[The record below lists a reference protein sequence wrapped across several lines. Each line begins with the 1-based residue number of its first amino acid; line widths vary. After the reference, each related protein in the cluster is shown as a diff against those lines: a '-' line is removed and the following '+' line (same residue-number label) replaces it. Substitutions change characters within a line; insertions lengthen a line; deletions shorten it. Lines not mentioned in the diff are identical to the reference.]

1 MLPVPDNTRYAWK
14 LSPGTSSIL
23 WPKPVSP
30 GHLLLSRGPL
40 EHWHQ
45 QKQARR
51 WKATPV
57 SEPAP
62 LLGYVCLDLWPLP
75 GFPAGQPQLK
85 LPRPRQSRLRTPM
98 EPGLAQGEGV
108 VYPSSPHPHHFPRL
122 GGRRGREKAS
132 QSLAP
137 CPHPGPKS
145 ILSSTPAPVVSSD
158 GNALSAVHHSP
169 PNTLSAVPSPVVQR
183 IRQSLPSGE
192 PCWG

>member
-1 MLPVPDNTRYAWK
+1 MLPVPDNTRCAWK
-14 LSPGTSSIL
+14 LSLGTSSIL
-23 WPKPVSP
+23 WPEPVSP

-51 WKATPV
+51 WKATPA

-62 LLGYVCLDLWPLP
+62 LLGYVCLDLEAPTGLP
-75 GFPAGQPQLK
+75 SRTATVK

-122 GGRRGREKAS
+122 GEEEEGKKQASLSPPVPIQAQS
-132 QSLAP
+132 QS
-137 CPHPGPKS
+137 S
-145 ILSSTPAPVVSSD
+145 PAH
-158 GNALSAVHHSP
+158 L
-169 PNTLSAVPSPVVQR
+169 LQ
-183 IRQSLPSGE
+183 
-192 PCWG
+192 W